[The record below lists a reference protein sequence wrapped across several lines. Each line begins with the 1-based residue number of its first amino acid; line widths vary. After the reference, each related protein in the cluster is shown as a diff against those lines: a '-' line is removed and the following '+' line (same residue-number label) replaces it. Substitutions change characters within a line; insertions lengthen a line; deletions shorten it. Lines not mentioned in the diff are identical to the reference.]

1 MNDLSTHQNTSLAA
15 APARNAFEAYAEA
28 VNRNRIVGELLKFNK
43 GDWLAGQNNDE
54 LDAGTRMIAAMDELM
69 IGWLKWEDGKPTD
82 MKMGRVIE
90 GFVPPSRKELGDTDE
105 ADWDVDDDG
114 KPKDPWTLTNYL
126 ILKEEDGDQLY
137 TFAPSSKGGIGCIG
151 KLSGI
156 YGKAMR
162 QKPDQFPIVE
172 LRFDA
177 YNHPN
182 KAYGRIK
189 TPVLEVVGWAP
200 KAPTLAAIVGEA
212 EDAAAENKA
221 AAELDDEDGVKSNAR
236 GDAPGAATRF

>member
-1 MNDLSTHQNTSLAA
+1 MNELATAQNTALST

-43 GDWLAGQNNDE
+43 GDWLSGQNNDE
-54 LDAGTRMIAAMDELM
+54 LDAGTRMVAAMDELM

-82 MKMGRVIE
+82 MKMGRVID

-114 KPKDPWTLTNYL
+114 KPKDPWTMTNYL
-126 ILKEEDGDQLY
+126 ILKEESGDQLY

-156 YGKAMR
+156 YGKNMR

-189 TPVLEVVGWAP
+189 TPVLEVVGWVN
-200 KAPTLAAIVGEA
+200 KSGTLAAIVGEA
-212 EDAAAENKA
+212 EDAAADDKA
-221 AAELDDEDGVKSNAR
+221 TAEIADEPAAKNSGRRKAPAAE
-236 GDAPGAATRF
+236 TRF